1 MKVYGLMAGGMSELY
16 EEFITIPSKQ
26 LFLSRQGAIDASP
39 GFACLVTHPTDEDL
53 DCIDARSLRVWINEY
68 EFTPPRT
75 EVLALP
81 FQKSHCP

>member
-39 GFACLVTHPTDEDL
+39 GFA
-53 DCIDARSLRVWINEY
+53 Y